1 VPAFSTPA
9 KTGLCAFDVH
19 GHWRLLLRILFYNHT
34 GRVSGAERVL
44 LMILANLDRKRFEP
58 AVACPDGELAT
69 SCSSLGIKHGSIEE
83 FRACHS
89 WTPRRIIEHL
99 FYIVETARSLRR
111 VIRDLP
117 PGLIH
122 ANGVRSG
129 IIASAATIGMRIPV
143 LWHVHDIL
151 PRGPIGI
158 AIRWLALF
166 RATAIVAVS
175 NATAERF
182 RGIAF
187 LLFGSHTPV
196 RTVYNGIE
204 LEEFRPEPGS
214 RRSKRIELE
223 LSGSQFAVGIVAQI
237 TPRKGQLELI
247 RAFAP
252 MARALPEA
260 TLLVVGEPI
269 YGPDGAY
276 LEALKRESE
285 RLGLRGQVRFLGHR
299 KDVAGILQ
307 ALDLL
312 VLNSSSEPFAVVL
325 LEALASGTPVLA
337 TAVDGVPELIT
348 DGRTGF
354 LVEPG
359 KPEDL
364 TSRLLELARDADKRA
379 TAGRNGRLH
388 VVNGFGTGRFQHD
401 MEAIYTMFD
410 TGKGKTGEDG
420 GRRRVSR

>member
-1 VPAFSTPA
+1 
-9 KTGLCAFDVH
+9 
-19 GHWRLLLRILFYNHT
+19 LRILFYNHT
-34 GRVSGAERVL
+34 GHVSGAERVL
-44 LMILANLDRKRFEP
+44 LMILANLDLKRFEP
-58 AVACPDGELAT
+58 AVACPEGELAA
-69 SCSSLGIKHGSIEE
+69 SCGSLGIKHCALEE
-83 FRACHS
+83 FRVRHL
-89 WTPRRIIEHL
+89 WTPLRLIEYL
-99 FYIVETARSLRR
+99 FYIVDAARSLRTL
-111 VIRDLP
+111 IRDLP
-117 PGLIH
+117 PALIH

-129 IIASAATIGMRIPV
+129 LIASAATIGMRIPV

-158 AIRWLALF
+158 AIRWFALF
-166 RATAIVAVS
+166 RTTAIVAVS
-175 NATAERF
+175 NATAERLRGTAF
-182 RGIAF
+182 R
-187 LLFGSHTPV
+187 LFGSRTPV

-204 LEEFRPEPGS
+204 LDAFRPEPGS
-214 RRSKRIELE
+214 RRGKRTELE
-223 LSGSQFAVGIVAQI
+223 LSDSQFAIGSVGQI

-260 TLLVVGEPI
+260 SLLVVGEPL

-276 LEALKRESE
+276 LEALKRESD
-285 RLGLRGQVRFLGHR
+285 RLGLRGRVRFLGHR

-312 VLNSSSEPFAVVL
+312 VLNSSSEPFSVVL

-337 TAVDGVPELIT
+337 AAVDGVPELIT

-359 KPEDL
+359 NPERL

-379 TAGRNGRLH
+379 AAGRNGRVH
-388 VVNGFGTGRFQHD
+388 VAGGFGTARFQRD
-401 MEAIYTMFD
+401 IEAIYTTFD
-410 TGKGKTGEDG
+410 IGKG
-420 GRRRVSR
+420 